1 MELTRQEEMALKGE
15 YGEGLELSYK
25 ILVALGN
32 ANNATKL
39 IPIKWA
45 HISGVN
51 FNTIGEAGVKFLS
64 GLDKKDKVTVITTLN
79 PMGFDS
85 KKDNDLSDYFKSNQM
100 SIIKSYISLG
110 IKPSFTCIP
119 YEIFDLPNKGEV
131 VSFAESNAAVF
142 VNSIL
147 GIKTNK
153 ESALS
158 SLASAITGKTPYSDL
173 LIDDLRKPKIS
184 IQPEINIETE
194 SDFGLLG
201 YFAGKTT
208 NESCIGLDINS
219 ENLDI
224 VKAKALSAGI
234 GTSGRSGM
242 FNNNTNKDCERVS
255 FGKTELNQVKDDFNT
270 AENGELIV
278 FGSPQLG
285 IDELNLLVHL
295 TEGKKFRKPCKIFCP
310 RYVTEMECNNEIIK
324 KLRNVGADIICDSC
338 TCLTPLITKNNY
350 DSIVTNSIKCAYYMK
365 HSNRIDVS
373 LKDMKT
379 ITKEYCE

>member
-1 MELTRQEEMALKGE
+1 MDLTRQEEMVLKGE

-64 GLDKKDKVTVITTLN
+64 GFHKKDKVKVTTTLN

-85 KKDNDLSDYFKSNQM
+85 KKDNNLSDYFKSNQM
-100 SIIKSYISLG
+100 SIINSYISLG

-119 YEIFDLPNKGEV
+119 YEIFDLPNKGEI

-158 SLASAITGKTPYSDL
+158 SLAGAITGKTPYSDL
-173 LIDDLRKPKIS
+173 LIDNLRKPKIS

-219 ENLDI
+219 ENLDT

-234 GTSGRSGM
+234 GTSGRGGM

-255 FGKTELNQVKDDFNT
+255 FGKTEINQVKDDLNT
-270 AENGELIV
+270 AEKGELIV

-285 IDELNLLVHL
+285 IDELNLLVHSI
-295 TEGKKFRKPCKIFCP
+295 EGKKFRKPCKIFCP
-310 RYVTEMECNNEIIK
+310 RSVAEMECNNEIIK
-324 KLRNVGADIICDSC
+324 KLRNAGADIICDSC

>member
-1 MELTRQEEMALKGE
+1 MELTRQEDMALKGE
-15 YGEGLELSYK
+15 YGEGLEISYK
-25 ILVALGN
+25 ILVAIGN
-32 ANNATKL
+32 ANNASKL

-64 GLDKKDKVTVITTLN
+64 SLDKKNKVTVTTTLN

-85 KKDNDLSDYFKSNQM
+85 KKDNNLSDYFKSNQM
-100 SIIKSYISLG
+100 SIINSYLSLG

-119 YEIFDLPNKGEV
+119 YEIFDLPSKGEV

-158 SLASAITGKTPYSDL
+158 SLASAIAGKTPYSDL
-173 LIDDLRKPKIS
+173 LIDELRKPKVS
-184 IQPEINIETE
+184 IQPEIKVETE
-194 SDFGLLG
+194 LDFGLLG
-201 YFAGKTT
+201 YFAGKIT
-208 NESCIGLDINS
+208 NESCIGLETNF

-224 VKAKALSAGI
+224 VKSKALSAGI
-234 GTSGRSGM
+234 GTSGRAGM
-242 FNNNTNKDCERVS
+242 FNNTNNKDCERVS
-255 FGKTELNQVKDDFNT
+255 FGKTELDQVKDDLNT
-270 AENGELIV
+270 SEKGELIV

-310 RYVTEMECNNEIIK
+310 RSVTEMECNNEIIK
-324 KLRNVGADIICDSC
+324 KLRNAGADIICDSC
-338 TCLTPLITKNNY
+338 TCLTPLITKNDY

-365 HSNRIDVS
+365 HSNKIDVS
-373 LKDMKT
+373 LKDMET

>member
-1 MELTRQEEMALKGE
+1 MELTRQEDMALKGE
-15 YGEGLELSYK
+15 YGEGLEISYK
-25 ILVALGN
+25 ILVAIGN
-32 ANNATKL
+32 ANNASKL

-64 GLDKKDKVTVITTLN
+64 SLDKKNKVTVTTTLN

-85 KKDNDLSDYFKSNQM
+85 KKDNNLSDYFKSNQM
-100 SIIKSYISLG
+100 SIINSYLSLG

-119 YEIFDLPNKGEV
+119 YEIFDLPSKGEV

-173 LIDDLRKPKIS
+173 LIDELRKPKVS
-184 IQPEINIETE
+184 IQPEIKVETE
-194 SDFGLLG
+194 LDFGLLG
-201 YFAGKTT
+201 YFAGKIT
-208 NESCIGLDINS
+208 NESCIGLETNF

-224 VKAKALSAGI
+224 VKSKALSAGI
-234 GTSGRSGM
+234 GTSGRAGM
-242 FNNNTNKDCERVS
+242 FNNTNKKDCERVS
-255 FGKTELNQVKDDFNT
+255 FGKTELDQVKDDLNT
-270 AENGELIV
+270 SEKGELIV

-310 RYVTEMECNNEIIK
+310 RSVTEMECNNEIIK
-324 KLRNVGADIICDSC
+324 KLRNAGADIICDSC
-338 TCLTPLITKNNY
+338 TCLTPLITKNDY

-365 HSNRIDVS
+365 HSNKIDVS
-373 LKDMKT
+373 LKDMET

>member
-25 ILVALGN
+25 ILVAIGN
-32 ANNATKL
+32 ANNASKL

-64 GLDKKDKVTVITTLN
+64 SLDKKTKVTVTTTLN

-85 KKDNDLSDYFKSNQM
+85 KKDNNLSDYFKTNQM
-100 SIIKSYISLG
+100 SIVNSYLSLG

-173 LIDDLRKPKIS
+173 LIDEFRKPKIS
-184 IQPEINIETE
+184 IKPEINIETE
-194 SDFGLLG
+194 LDFGLLG
-201 YFAGKTT
+201 YFAGKIT
-208 NESCIGLDINS
+208 NESCTGLEINF

-224 VKAKALSAGI
+224 VKSKALSAGI
-234 GTSGRSGM
+234 GTSGRTGM
-242 FNNNTNKDCERVS
+242 FNNTNKDCERVS
-255 FGKTELNQVKDDFNT
+255 FGKKELNQVKDDLNT
-270 AENGELIV
+270 AEKGELIV

-285 IDELNLLVHL
+285 TDELNLLVHL

-310 RYVTEMECNNEIIK
+310 RSVTEMECNNEIIK
-324 KLRNVGADIICDSC
+324 KLRNAGADIICDSC
-338 TCLTPLITKNNY
+338 TCLTPLITKNDYN
-350 DSIVTNSIKCAYYMK
+350 SIVTNSIKCAYYMK
-365 HSNRIDVS
+365 HSNKIDVS
-373 LKDMKT
+373 LKDMET

>member
-25 ILVALGN
+25 ILVAIGN
-32 ANNATKL
+32 ANNASKL

-64 GLDKKDKVTVITTLN
+64 SLDKKTKVTVTTTLN

-85 KKDNDLSDYFKSNQM
+85 KKDNNLSDYFKTNQM
-100 SIIKSYISLG
+100 SIVNSYLSLG

-173 LIDDLRKPKIS
+173 LIDEFRKPKIS
-184 IQPEINIETE
+184 IKPEINIETE
-194 SDFGLLG
+194 LDFGLLG
-201 YFAGKTT
+201 YFAGKIT
-208 NESCIGLDINS
+208 NESCTGLEINF

-224 VKAKALSAGI
+224 VKSKALSAGI
-234 GTSGRSGM
+234 GTSGRTGM
-242 FNNNTNKDCERVS
+242 FNNTNKDCERVS
-255 FGKTELNQVKDDFNT
+255 FGKKELNQVKDDLNT
-270 AENGELIV
+270 AEKGELIV

-285 IDELNLLVHL
+285 TDELNLLVHL

-310 RYVTEMECNNEIIK
+310 RSVTEMECNNEIIK
-324 KLRNVGADIICDSC
+324 KLRNAGADIICDSC
-338 TCLTPLITKNNY
+338 TCLTPLITKY
-350 DSIVTNSIKCAYYMK
+350 DYNSIVTNSIKCAYYMK
-365 HSNRIDVS
+365 HSNKIDVS
-373 LKDMKT
+373 LKDMET

>member
-1 MELTRQEEMALKGE
+1 MELTRQEDMALKGE
-15 YGEGLELSYK
+15 YGEGLEISYK
-25 ILVALGN
+25 ILVAIGN
-32 ANNATKL
+32 ANNASKL

-64 GLDKKDKVTVITTLN
+64 SLDKKNKVTVTTTLN

-85 KKDNDLSDYFKSNQM
+85 KKDNNLSDYFKSNQM
-100 SIIKSYISLG
+100 SIINSYLSLG

-119 YEIFDLPNKGEV
+119 YEIFDLPSKGEV

-173 LIDDLRKPKIS
+173 LIDELRKPKVS
-184 IQPEINIETE
+184 IQPEIKVETE
-194 SDFGLLG
+194 LDFGLLG
-201 YFAGKTT
+201 YFAGKIT
-208 NESCIGLDINS
+208 NESCIGLETNF

-224 VKAKALSAGI
+224 VKSKALSAGI
-234 GTSGRSGM
+234 GTSGRAGM
-242 FNNNTNKDCERVS
+242 FNNTNKKDCERIS
-255 FGKTELNQVKDDFNT
+255 FGKTELDQVKDDLNT
-270 AENGELIV
+270 SEKGELIV

-310 RYVTEMECNNEIIK
+310 RSVTEMECNNEIIK
-324 KLRNVGADIICDSC
+324 KLRNAGADIICDSC
-338 TCLTPLITKNNY
+338 TCLTPLITKNDY

-365 HSNRIDVS
+365 HSNKIDVS
-373 LKDMKT
+373 LKDMET

>member
-25 ILVALGN
+25 ILVAIGN
-32 ANNATKL
+32 ANNASKL

-64 GLDKKDKVTVITTLN
+64 SLDKKTKVTVTTTLN

-85 KKDNDLSDYFKSNQM
+85 KKDNNLSDYFKTNQM
-100 SIIKSYISLG
+100 SIINSYLSLG

-158 SLASAITGKTPYSDL
+158 SLASAITGKTSYSDL
-173 LIDDLRKPKIS
+173 LIDEFRKPKIS

-194 SDFGLLG
+194 LDFGLLG
-201 YFAGKTT
+201 YFAGKIT
-208 NESCIGLDINS
+208 NESCTGLEINF

-224 VKAKALSAGI
+224 VKSKALSAGI
-234 GTSGRSGM
+234 GTSGRAGM
-242 FNNNTNKDCERVS
+242 FNNTNKDCERVS
-255 FGKTELNQVKDDFNT
+255 FGKTELNQVKDDLNT
-270 AENGELIV
+270 AEKGELIV

-285 IDELNLLVHL
+285 TDELNLLVHL

-310 RYVTEMECNNEIIK
+310 RSVTEMECNNEIIK
-324 KLRNVGADIICDSC
+324 KLRNAGADIICDSC
-338 TCLTPLITKNNY
+338 TCLTPLITKNDYN
-350 DSIVTNSIKCAYYMK
+350 SIVTNSIKCAYYMK
-365 HSNRIDVS
+365 HSNKIDVS
-373 LKDMKT
+373 LKDMET

>member
-15 YGEGLELSYK
+15 YGEGLGLSYK
-25 ILVALGN
+25 ILVAIGN
-32 ANNATKL
+32 ANNASKL

-64 GLDKKDKVTVITTLN
+64 SLDKKNKVTVTTTLN

-85 KKDNDLSDYFKSNQM
+85 KKDNNLSDYFKSNQM
-100 SIIKSYISLG
+100 SIINSYLSLG

-119 YEIFDLPNKGEV
+119 YEIFDLPNKGEI
-131 VSFAESNAAVF
+131 VSFAESSAAVF
-142 VNSIL
+142 VNSML

-173 LIDDLRKPKIS
+173 LIDELRKPKIG

-194 SDFGLLG
+194 LDYGLLG
-201 YFAGKTT
+201 YFAGKIT
-208 NESCIGLDINS
+208 NESCIGLETNFK
-219 ENLDI
+219 NLDI
-224 VKAKALSAGI
+224 VKSKALSAGI
-234 GTSGRSGM
+234 GTSGRAGM
-242 FNNNTNKDCERVS
+242 FNNTNNDCERVS
-255 FGKTELNQVKDDFNT
+255 FGKTELDQVKDDLNT
-270 AENGELIV
+270 SEKGELIV

-295 TEGKKFRKPCKIFCP
+295 IEGKKFRKPCKIFCP
-310 RYVTEMECNNEIIK
+310 RYVTEIECNSEIIK
-324 KLRNVGADIICDSC
+324 RLRNAGADIICDSC
-338 TCLTPLITKNNY
+338 TCLTPLITKNDY

-365 HSNRIDVS
+365 HSNKIDVS
-373 LKDMKT
+373 LKDMET

>member
-15 YGEGLELSYK
+15 YGEGLGLSYK
-25 ILVALGN
+25 ILVAIGN
-32 ANNATKL
+32 ANNASKL

-64 GLDKKDKVTVITTLN
+64 GLDKKNKVTVTTTLN

-85 KKDNDLSDYFKSNQM
+85 RKDNNLSDYFKSNQM
-100 SIIKSYISLG
+100 SIINSYLSLG

-119 YEIFDLPNKGEV
+119 YEIFDLPNKGEI

-142 VNSIL
+142 VNSML

-173 LIDDLRKPKIS
+173 LIDELRKPKIS
-184 IQPEINIETE
+184 IQPEINLETE
-194 SDFGLLG
+194 LDFGLLG
-201 YFAGKTT
+201 YFGGKTI
-208 NESCIGLDINS
+208 NESCIGLEVNF

-224 VKAKALSAGI
+224 VKSKALSAGI
-234 GTSGRSGM
+234 GTSGRAGM
-242 FNNNTNKDCERVS
+242 FNNTNNKDCERVS
-255 FGKTELNQVKDDFNT
+255 FGKTELDQVKDDLNT
-270 AENGELIV
+270 SEKGELIV

-295 TEGKKFRKPCKIFCP
+295 IEGKKFRKPCKIFCP
-310 RYVTEMECNNEIIK
+310 RSVTEMECNSEIIK
-324 KLRNVGADIICDSC
+324 RLRNAGADIICDSC
-338 TCLTPLITKNNY
+338 TCLTPLITKNDY

-365 HSNRIDVS
+365 HSNKIDVS
-373 LKDMKT
+373 LKDMET

>member
-1 MELTRQEEMALKGE
+1 MELTKQEDMALKGE
-15 YGEGLELSYK
+15 YGEGLEISYK
-25 ILVALGN
+25 ILVAIGN
-32 ANNATKL
+32 ANNASKL

-64 GLDKKDKVTVITTLN
+64 SLDKKNKVTVTTTLN

-85 KKDNDLSDYFKSNQM
+85 KKDNNLSDYFKSNQM
-100 SIIKSYISLG
+100 SIINSYLSLG

-119 YEIFDLPNKGEV
+119 YEIFDLPNKGEI

-173 LIDDLRKPKIS
+173 LIDELRKPKVS
-184 IQPEINIETE
+184 IQPEIKAETE
-194 SDFGLLG
+194 LDFGLLG
-201 YFAGKTT
+201 YFAGKIT
-208 NESCIGLDINS
+208 NESCIGLETNF

-224 VKAKALSAGI
+224 VKSKALSAGI
-234 GTSGRSGM
+234 GTSGRAGM
-242 FNNNTNKDCERVS
+242 FNNTNKKDCERVS
-255 FGKTELNQVKDDFNT
+255 FGKTELDQEKDDLNT
-270 AENGELIV
+270 SEKGELIV

-285 IDELNLLVHL
+285 IDELNLLVYL

-310 RYVTEMECNNEIIK
+310 RSVTEMECNNEIIK
-324 KLRNVGADIICDSC
+324 KLRNAGADIICDSC
-338 TCLTPLITKNNY
+338 TCLTPLITKNDY

-365 HSNRIDVS
+365 HSNKIDVS
-373 LKDMKT
+373 LKDMET

>member
-1 MELTRQEEMALKGE
+1 
-15 YGEGLELSYK
+15 
-25 ILVALGN
+25 
-32 ANNATKL
+32 
-39 IPIKWA
+39 
-45 HISGVN
+45 
-51 FNTIGEAGVKFLS
+51 
-64 GLDKKDKVTVITTLN
+64 
-79 PMGFDS
+79 
-85 KKDNDLSDYFKSNQM
+85 M
-100 SIIKSYISLG
+100 SIINSYLSLG
-110 IKPSFTCIP
+110 IKHSFTCIP

-173 LIDDLRKPKIS
+173 LIDELRKPKVS
-184 IQPEINIETE
+184 IQPEIKVETE
-194 SDFGLLG
+194 LDFGLLG
-201 YFAGKTT
+201 YFAGKIT
-208 NESCIGLDINS
+208 NESCIGLETNF

-224 VKAKALSAGI
+224 VKSKALSAGI
-234 GTSGRSGM
+234 GTSGRAGM
-242 FNNNTNKDCERVS
+242 FNNTNTKDCEKVS
-255 FGKTELNQVKDDFNT
+255 FGKTELDQVKDDLNT
-270 AENGELIV
+270 SEKGELIV

-310 RYVTEMECNNEIIK
+310 RSVTEMECDNEIIK
-324 KLRNVGADIICDSC
+324 KLRNAGADIICDSC
-338 TCLTPLITKNNY
+338 TCLTPLITKNDY

-365 HSNRIDVS
+365 HSNKIDVS
-373 LKDMKT
+373 LKDMET

>member
-1 MELTRQEEMALKGE
+1 MELTRQEDMALKGE
-15 YGEGLELSYK
+15 YGEGLEISYK
-25 ILVALGN
+25 ILVAIGN
-32 ANNATKL
+32 ANNASKL

-64 GLDKKDKVTVITTLN
+64 SLDKKNKVTVTTTLN

-85 KKDNDLSDYFKSNQM
+85 KKDNNLSDYFKSNQM
-100 SIIKSYISLG
+100 SIINSYLSLG

-173 LIDDLRKPKIS
+173 LIDELRKPKVS
-184 IQPEINIETE
+184 IQPEIKVETE
-194 SDFGLLG
+194 LDFGLLG
-201 YFAGKTT
+201 YFAGKIT
-208 NESCIGLDINS
+208 NESCIGLETNF

-224 VKAKALSAGI
+224 VKSKALSAGI
-234 GTSGRSGM
+234 GTSGRAGM
-242 FNNNTNKDCERVS
+242 FNNTNNKDCERVS
-255 FGKTELNQVKDDFNT
+255 FGKTELDQVKDDLNT
-270 AENGELIV
+270 SEKGELIV

-310 RYVTEMECNNEIIK
+310 RSVTEMECNNEIIK
-324 KLRNVGADIICDSC
+324 KLRNAGADIICDSC
-338 TCLTPLITKNNY
+338 TCLTPLITKNDY

-365 HSNRIDVS
+365 HSNKIDVS
-373 LKDMKT
+373 LKDMET

>member
-25 ILVALGN
+25 ILVAIGN
-32 ANNATKL
+32 ANNASKL

-64 GLDKKDKVTVITTLN
+64 SLDKKTKVTVTTTLN

-85 KKDNDLSDYFKSNQM
+85 KKDNNLSDYFKSNQM
-100 SIIKSYISLG
+100 SIINSYLSLG
-110 IKPSFTCIP
+110 IMPSFTCIP

-173 LIDDLRKPKIS
+173 LIDEFRKPKIS
-184 IQPEINIETE
+184 IQPEINLETE
-194 SDFGLLG
+194 LDFGLLG
-201 YFAGKTT
+201 YFAGKIT
-208 NESCIGLDINS
+208 NESCTGLEINF

-224 VKAKALSAGI
+224 VKSKALSAGI
-234 GTSGRSGM
+234 GTSGRAGM
-242 FNNNTNKDCERVS
+242 FNNTNKDCERVS
-255 FGKTELNQVKDDFNT
+255 FGKTELNQVKDDLNT
-270 AENGELIV
+270 AEKGELIV

-285 IDELNLLVHL
+285 TDELNLLVHL

-310 RYVTEMECNNEIIK
+310 RSVTEMECNNEIIK
-324 KLRNVGADIICDSC
+324 KLRNAGADIICDSC
-338 TCLTPLITKNNY
+338 TCLTPLITKNDYN
-350 DSIVTNSIKCAYYMK
+350 SIVTNSIKCAYYMK
-365 HSNRIDVS
+365 HSNKIDVS
-373 LKDMKT
+373 LKDMET

>member
-1 MELTRQEEMALKGE
+1 MELTKQEDMALKGE
-15 YGEGLELSYK
+15 YGEGLEISYK
-25 ILVALGN
+25 ILVAIGN
-32 ANNATKL
+32 ANNASKL

-64 GLDKKDKVTVITTLN
+64 SLDKKNKVTVTTTLN

-85 KKDNDLSDYFKSNQM
+85 KKDNNLSDYFKSNQI
-100 SIIKSYISLG
+100 SIINSYLSLG

-119 YEIFDLPNKGEV
+119 YEIFDLPSKGEV

-173 LIDDLRKPKIS
+173 LIDELRKPKVS
-184 IQPEINIETE
+184 IQPEIKVETE
-194 SDFGLLG
+194 LDFGLLG
-201 YFAGKTT
+201 YFAGKIT
-208 NESCIGLDINS
+208 NESCIGLETNF

-224 VKAKALSAGI
+224 VKSKALSAGI
-234 GTSGRSGM
+234 GTSGRAGM
-242 FNNNTNKDCERVS
+242 FNNTNNKDCERVS
-255 FGKTELNQVKDDFNT
+255 FGKTELDQVKDDLNT
-270 AENGELIV
+270 SEKGELIV

-310 RYVTEMECNNEIIK
+310 RSVTEMECNNEIIK
-324 KLRNVGADIICDSC
+324 KLRNAGADIICDSC
-338 TCLTPLITKNNY
+338 TCLTPLITKNDY

-365 HSNRIDVS
+365 HSNKIDVS
-373 LKDMKT
+373 LKDMET

>member
-15 YGEGLELSYK
+15 YGEGQELAYK
-25 ILVALGN
+25 ILVAIGN
-32 ANNATKL
+32 ANDATKL

-64 GLDKKDKVTVITTLN
+64 SLDKNNKVTVTTTLN

-85 KKDNDLSDYFKSNQM
+85 KQDNNLSDYFKSNQI
-100 SIIKSYISLG
+100 SIINSYLSLG
-110 IKPSFTCIP
+110 IKPTFTCIP
-119 YEIFDLPNKGEV
+119 YEIFNLPNKGEV

-142 VNSIL
+142 VNSKL

-158 SLASAITGKTPYSDL
+158 ALASAITGKTPYSDL
-173 LIDDLRKPKIS
+173 LIDDNRSPKMS
-184 IQPEINIETE
+184 IQPETE
-194 SDFGLLG
+194 IKTELDFGLLG

-365 HSNRIDVS
+365 HSNKIDVS
-373 LKDMKT
+373 LQDMKT

>member
-15 YGEGLELSYK
+15 YGEGLGLSYK
-25 ILVALGN
+25 ILVAIGN
-32 ANNATKL
+32 ANNASKL

-64 GLDKKDKVTVITTLN
+64 GLDKKNKVTVTTTLN

-85 KKDNDLSDYFKSNQM
+85 RKDNNLSDYFKSNQM
-100 SIIKSYISLG
+100 SIINSYLSLG

-119 YEIFDLPNKGEV
+119 YEIFDLPNKGEI

-142 VNSIL
+142 VNSML

-173 LIDDLRKPKIS
+173 LIDELRKPKIS

-194 SDFGLLG
+194 LDYGLLG
-201 YFAGKTT
+201 YFAGKIT
-208 NESCIGLDINS
+208 NESCIGLETNFK
-219 ENLDI
+219 NLDI
-224 VKAKALSAGI
+224 VKSKALSAGI
-234 GTSGRSGM
+234 GTSGRAGM
-242 FNNNTNKDCERVS
+242 FNNTNNDCERVS
-255 FGKTELNQVKDDFNT
+255 FGKTELDQVKDDLNT
-270 AENGELIV
+270 SEKGELIV

-295 TEGKKFRKPCKIFCP
+295 IEGKKFRKPCKIFCP
-310 RYVTEMECNNEIIK
+310 RSVTEMECNSEIIK
-324 KLRNVGADIICDSC
+324 RLRNAGADIICDSC
-338 TCLTPLITKNNY
+338 TCLTPLITKNDY

-365 HSNRIDVS
+365 HSNKIDVS
-373 LKDMKT
+373 LKDMET

>member
-64 GLDKKDKVTVITTLN
+64 GFHKKDKVKVTTTLN

-85 KKDNDLSDYFKSNQM
+85 KKDNNLSDYFKSNQM
-100 SIIKSYISLG
+100 SIINSYISLG

-119 YEIFDLPNKGEV
+119 YEIFDLPNKGEI

-158 SLASAITGKTPYSDL
+158 SLAGAITGKTPYSDL
-173 LIDDLRKPKIS
+173 LIDNLRKPKIS

-219 ENLDI
+219 ENLDT

-234 GTSGRSGM
+234 GTSGRGGM

-255 FGKTELNQVKDDFNT
+255 FGKTEINQVKDDLNT
-270 AENGELIV
+270 AEKGELIV

-285 IDELNLLVHL
+285 IDELNLLVHSI
-295 TEGKKFRKPCKIFCP
+295 EGKKFRKPCKIFCP
-310 RYVTEMECNNEIIK
+310 RSVAEMECNNEIIK
-324 KLRNVGADIICDSC
+324 KLRNAGADIICDSC

>member
-15 YGEGLELSYK
+15 YGEGLGLSYK
-25 ILVALGN
+25 ILVAIGN
-32 ANNATKL
+32 ANNASKL

-51 FNTIGEAGVKFLS
+51 FNTIGEAGLKFLS
-64 GLDKKDKVTVITTLN
+64 GLDKKNKVTVTTTLN

-85 KKDNDLSDYFKSNQM
+85 RKDNNLSDYFKSNQM
-100 SIIKSYISLG
+100 SIINSYLSLG
-110 IKPSFTCIP
+110 INPSFTCIP
-119 YEIFDLPNKGEV
+119 YEIFDLPNKGEI

-142 VNSIL
+142 VNSML

-173 LIDDLRKPKIS
+173 LIDELRKPKIS

-194 SDFGLLG
+194 LDYGLLG
-201 YFAGKTT
+201 YFAGKIT
-208 NESCIGLDINS
+208 NESCIGLETNFKI
-219 ENLDI
+219 LDI
-224 VKAKALSAGI
+224 VKSKALSAGI
-234 GTSGRSGM
+234 GTSGRAGM
-242 FNNNTNKDCERVS
+242 FNNTNNDCERVS
-255 FGKTELNQVKDDFNT
+255 FGKTELDQVKDDLNT
-270 AENGELIV
+270 SEKGELIV

-295 TEGKKFRKPCKIFCP
+295 IEGKKFRKPCKIFCP
-310 RYVTEMECNNEIIK
+310 RSVTEMECNSEIIK
-324 KLRNVGADIICDSC
+324 RLRNAGADIICDSC
-338 TCLTPLITKNNY
+338 TCLTPLITKNDY

-365 HSNRIDVS
+365 HSNKIDVS
-373 LKDMKT
+373 LKDMET

>member
-1 MELTRQEEMALKGE
+1 MELTRQEDMALKGE
-15 YGEGLELSYK
+15 YGEGLEISYK
-25 ILVALGN
+25 ILVAIGN
-32 ANNATKL
+32 ANNASKL

-64 GLDKKDKVTVITTLN
+64 SLDKKNKVTVTTTLN

-85 KKDNDLSDYFKSNQM
+85 KKDNNLSDYFKSNQM
-100 SIIKSYISLG
+100 SIINSYLSLG
-110 IKPSFTCIP
+110 INPSFTCIP

-173 LIDDLRKPKIS
+173 LIDELRKPKVS
-184 IQPEINIETE
+184 VQPEIKVETE
-194 SDFGLLG
+194 LDFGLLG
-201 YFAGKTT
+201 YFAGKIT
-208 NESCIGLDINS
+208 NESCIGLETNF

-224 VKAKALSAGI
+224 VKSKALSAGI
-234 GTSGRSGM
+234 GTSGRAGM
-242 FNNNTNKDCERVS
+242 FNNTNKKDCERVP
-255 FGKTELNQVKDDFNT
+255 FGKTELDQVKDDLNT
-270 AENGELIV
+270 SEKGELIV

-310 RYVTEMECNNEIIK
+310 RSVTEMECNNEIIK
-324 KLRNVGADIICDSC
+324 KLRNAGTDIICDSC
-338 TCLTPLITKNNY
+338 TCLTPLITKNDY

-365 HSNRIDVS
+365 HSNKIDVS
-373 LKDMKT
+373 LKDMET

>member
-1 MELTRQEEMALKGE
+1 MELTRQEDMALKGE
-15 YGEGLELSYK
+15 YGEGLEISYK
-25 ILVALGN
+25 ILVAIGN
-32 ANNATKL
+32 ANNASKL

-64 GLDKKDKVTVITTLN
+64 SLDKKNKVTVTTTLN

-85 KKDNDLSDYFKSNQM
+85 KKDNNLSDYFKSNQM
-100 SIIKSYISLG
+100 SIINSYLSLG
-110 IKPSFTCIP
+110 INPSFTCIP

-173 LIDDLRKPKIS
+173 LIDELRKPKVS
-184 IQPEINIETE
+184 VQPEIKVETE
-194 SDFGLLG
+194 LDFGLLG
-201 YFAGKTT
+201 YFAGKIT
-208 NESCIGLDINS
+208 NESCIGLETNF

-224 VKAKALSAGI
+224 VKSKALSAGI
-234 GTSGRSGM
+234 GTSGRAGM
-242 FNNNTNKDCERVS
+242 FNNTNNKDCERVS
-255 FGKTELNQVKDDFNT
+255 FGKTELDQVKDDLNT
-270 AENGELIV
+270 SEKGELIV

-310 RYVTEMECNNEIIK
+310 RSVTEMECNNEIIK
-324 KLRNVGADIICDSC
+324 KLRNAGADIICDSC
-338 TCLTPLITKNNY
+338 TCLTPLITKNDY

-365 HSNRIDVS
+365 HSNKIDVS
-373 LKDMKT
+373 LKDMET

>member
-15 YGEGLELSYK
+15 YGEGLGLSYK
-25 ILVALGN
+25 ILVAIGN
-32 ANNATKL
+32 ANNASKL

-64 GLDKKDKVTVITTLN
+64 GLDKKNKVTVTTTLN

-85 KKDNDLSDYFKSNQM
+85 RKDNNLSDYFKLNQM
-100 SIIKSYISLG
+100 SIINSYLSLG

-119 YEIFDLPNKGEV
+119 YEIFDLPNKGEI

-142 VNSIL
+142 VNSML

-173 LIDDLRKPKIS
+173 LIDELRKPKIS

-194 SDFGLLG
+194 LDYGLFG
-201 YFAGKTT
+201 YFAGKIT
-208 NESCIGLDINS
+208 NESCIGLEVNF

-224 VKAKALSAGI
+224 VKSKALSAGI
-234 GTSGRSGM
+234 GTSGRAGM
-242 FNNNTNKDCERVS
+242 FNNTNNDCERVS
-255 FGKTELNQVKDDFNT
+255 FGKTELDQVKDDLNT
-270 AENGELIV
+270 SEKGELIV

-295 TEGKKFRKPCKIFCP
+295 IEGKKFRKPCKIFCP
-310 RYVTEMECNNEIIK
+310 RSVTEMECNSEIIK
-324 KLRNVGADIICDSC
+324 RLRNAGADIICDSC
-338 TCLTPLITKNNY
+338 TCLTPLITKNDY

-365 HSNRIDVS
+365 HSNKIDVS
-373 LKDMKT
+373 LKDMET

>member
-1 MELTRQEEMALKGE
+1 MELTRQEEMAIKGE

-64 GLDKKDKVTVITTLN
+64 GFDKKTQVTVTTTLN

-85 KKDNDLSDYFKSNQM
+85 KKDNNLSDYFKSNQM
-100 SIIKSYISLG
+100 SIINSYISLG

-119 YEIFDLPNKGEV
+119 YEIFELPNKGEV

-184 IQPEINIETE
+184 IQPEIDIETE

-219 ENLDI
+219 ENLDN

-234 GTSGRSGM
+234 GTSGRGGM

-255 FGKTELNQVKDDFNT
+255 FGKTEINKVKDELNT
-270 AENGELIV
+270 AEKGELIV

-310 RYVTEMECNNEIIK
+310 RSVTEMQCNNEIIK
-324 KLRNVGADIICDSC
+324 KLRNAGADIICDSC

-350 DSIVTNSIKCAYYMK
+350 DSLVTNSIKCAYYMK